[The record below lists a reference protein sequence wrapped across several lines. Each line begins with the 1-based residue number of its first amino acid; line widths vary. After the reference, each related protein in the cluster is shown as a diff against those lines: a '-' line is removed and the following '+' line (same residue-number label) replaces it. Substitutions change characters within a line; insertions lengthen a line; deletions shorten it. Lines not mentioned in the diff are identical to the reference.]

1 MVSPHSDPPRLP
13 PLRVRLPHRH
23 GGPEILDGDPVPLA
37 DLARSLAAMAQVNR
51 RLGGVGPVLRELR
64 RLGPSRL
71 TLLDVGTGNGAFP
84 RALARR
90 LATSGI
96 RLEWTGVDLRAP
108 VLGVARRL
116 RPAGGLAGKGN
127 VPARFATILP
137 RLLQGDARALPFP
150 SGAFDVVLASLTLHH
165 LDGQEV
171 ATALREMGRVAR
183 RRVLVSELER
193 HPLHYAGARLLGW
206 TVWRKD
212 RITKV
217 DGPLSVLKGFTPPE
231 LLSLASAAG
240 LLHPRVKRALPF
252 RLLLSADPG

>member
-23 GGPEILDGDPVPLA
+23 GGPEILDGDPVPIA
-37 DLARSLAAMAQVNR
+37 ELARSLAAMAQVNR

-64 RLGPSRL
+64 CLGPSRL

-90 LATSGI
+90 LETSGI
-96 RLEWTGVDLRAP
+96 RLEWAGMDLRAP
-108 VLGVARRL
+108 VLEVAQRL
-116 RPAGGLAGKGN
+116 PPTAGGGGGRGSPLRSAS
-127 VPARFATILP
+127 VLP

-150 SGAFDVVLASLTLHH
+150 PGAFDVVLASLTLHH
-165 LDGQEV
+165 LDGEEV
-171 ATALREMGRVAR
+171 VPVLREMGRVAR

-193 HPLHYAGARLLGW
+193 HPLHYAGARLLAW

-212 RITKV
+212 RITRV
-217 DGPLSVLKGFTPPE
+217 DAPLSVLKGFTRPE
-231 LLSLASAAG
+231 LLSLAGATG
-240 LLHPRVKRALPF
+240 LLHPRVKRAFPF
-252 RLLLSADPG
+252 RLLLSAEPG